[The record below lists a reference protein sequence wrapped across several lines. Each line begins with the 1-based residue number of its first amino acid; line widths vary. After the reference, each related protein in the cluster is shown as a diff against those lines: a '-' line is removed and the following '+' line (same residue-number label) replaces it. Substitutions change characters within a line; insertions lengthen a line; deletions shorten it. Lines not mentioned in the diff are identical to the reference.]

1 MMSSKTPILDK
12 EFIDKQRHALTR
24 LREQLL
30 RTTRAGEKEESEIH
44 TQSLGQAH
52 EAEDDAQKL
61 AMLEINGAVVERGVQ
76 RLANIERAL
85 QKIEE
90 GSYGLSDASGE
101 AIPRARL
108 EATPD
113 ALYTLSELKAREGT
127 DPHAGGD
134 RKL

>member
-1 MMSSKTPILDK
+1 MSSKTPILDK

-127 DPHAGGD
+127 DPHAGGNS
-134 RKL
+134 KL